1 MKPATSVGFLPE
13 PTALSMR
20 RADRLFQTV
29 QLIRGWRLST
39 AEFLAA
45 RLEVSVRTVYR
56 DVADLQ
62 RQGVPIEGEAGVG
75 YRLGAGFELPPLMF
89 SQGEAD
95 ALVVA
100 ARLAHAWLDPALALQ
115 VEGAL
120 GKILSVL
127 PPTAR
132 AAAEAQ
138 ALYAPGPGM
147 DERTQALLAPLRG
160 AVHARCIARID
171 YADERGRASVRRIRP
186 LGCFFWGKVWT
197 VAAWCELR
205 EDFRGFRVDRI
216 AALEVLDERFVLEPG
231 RTLPDL
237 LRQVRGAG

>member
-1 MKPATSVGFLPE
+1 MS
-13 PTALSMR
+13 R
-20 RADRLFQTV
+20 
-29 QLIRGWRLST
+29 
-39 AEFLAA
+39 
-45 RLEVSVRTVYR
+45 
-56 DVADLQ
+56 
-62 RQGVPIEGEAGVG
+62 
-75 YRLGAGFELPPLMF
+75 PP
-89 SQGEAD
+89 Q
-95 ALVVA
+95 
-100 ARLAHAWLDPALALQ
+100 AWLDPALALQ

-171 YADERGRASVRRIRP
+171 YADERGGVSVRRIRP

-205 EDFRGFRVDRI
+205 EDLRGFRVDRI